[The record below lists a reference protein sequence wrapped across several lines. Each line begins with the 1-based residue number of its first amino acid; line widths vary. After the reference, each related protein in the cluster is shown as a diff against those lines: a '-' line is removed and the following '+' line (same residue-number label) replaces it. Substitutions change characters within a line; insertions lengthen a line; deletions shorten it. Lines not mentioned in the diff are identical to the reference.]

1 MDTVNTFCRPLD
13 NSDQEYRKIRSVHA
27 NFLCGILLL
36 AVLVPPF
43 GLTAN
48 EHSDKPDELQQTV
61 ERQNQ
66 VQTSLAQQ
74 DIDGTT
80 DSSSEGQQGFLHTMF
95 MPIFGVLLLGILI
108 LLIIIFRMDRS
119 FRKRVDNRLSQLE
132 KDNRLGYREQKVNAL
147 SESPINRRSQ
157 TFEGTADYS
166 KDILSDFKRLLEI
179 LIDEDRNIQRSLERI
194 ANTLETHSLSQ
205 AENYTNPSVEN
216 TATSTDSQEITAH
229 SQDFQ
234 NEHEEPL
241 PQALQTFCN
250 IYNRR
255 NEDQLQMN
263 YHSYSQI
270 GVINTLKRREDS
282 NESPIF
288 ETNER
293 GEFWGFYIEDEGQY
307 AVVPIYSFTLE
318 HSVYRAGRFGEVF
331 ECPDFNYH
339 SRYKNLKIIKPAICE
354 FDSIQ
359 KQWTLI
365 EKGKIDLESSE

>member
-1 MDTVNTFCRPLD
+1 MNTFYRPLD
-13 NSDQEYRKIRSVHA
+13 VSAEEHRRVCSVHA
-27 NFLCGILLL
+27 NFLSGILLL
-36 AVLVPPF
+36 AVLVFPF
-43 GLTAN
+43 GLMAD
-48 EHSDKPDELQQTV
+48 EHSDIPDEPQKTVEEQDQIQTPSLQQ
-61 ERQNQ
+61 N
-66 VQTSLAQQ
+66 
-74 DIDGTT
+74 IDGATG
-80 DSSSEGQQGFLHTMF
+80 SSNGGQQGFLHTMF

-108 LLIIIFRMDRS
+108 LLIIIFWMDRS
-119 FRKRVDNRLSQLE
+119 FRKRVDNRLRQLE

-166 KDILSDFKRLLEI
+166 QDLLSDFKRLLEI

-194 ANTLETHSLSQ
+194 ANTLEDHSLSQ
-205 AENYTNPSVEN
+205 AGNYTNSSVEN
-216 TATSTDSQEITAH
+216 TTASTDSQEITAH

-250 IYNRR
+250 VYNCR
-255 NEDQLQMN
+255 NEDQLKMN
-263 YHSYSQI
+263 YHSYFQI
-270 GVINTLKRREDS
+270 EVINTLKRREDS

-293 GEFWGFYIEDEGQY
+293 GEFWAFCIEDEEPY
-307 AVVPIYSFTLE
+307 AVVPIYSLTLE
-318 HSVYRAGRFGEVF
+318 RSVYGPGRFGEIF
-331 ECPDFNYH
+331 ECPDFDYH
-339 SRYKNLKIIKPAICE
+339 SRYKNLKIVKPAICE

-365 EKGKIDLESSE
+365 EKGKIDLESR